1 MGRDG
6 AVDAAVFGSA
16 RMQDER
22 TVTMGLR
29 RTRTYTYL
37 QENPHAVFT
46 KLEPGPRVPDWKGI

>member
-1 MGRDG
+1 
-6 AVDAAVFGSA
+6 
-16 RMQDER
+16 MQDER